1 MTLKCTVCTVRGI
14 RYQVDMIPHWPIKC
28 PICHNNLEEEPEVG
42 REDIYWPENGSY
54 RTLDYEHGDE

>member
-42 REDIYWPENGSY
+42 REDIYWPE
-54 RTLDYEHGDE
+54 DYEHGDE